1 MSKIIQIF
9 LIFFSSKNINLGA
22 CFFLLTFFE
31 NFNLEN
37 TLFNKIML
45 MFRSLDLDVDLTKI
59 FFWKSAIYHSIKLP
73 FDAKVAEKNLKYYL
87 LSNQL
92 KVGKL
97 LPKKQPIFFLNFHL
111 LIILI
116 KNSCR
121 IHKKVWYIWQNLW
134 IFLIIYL
141 KFVLFFLY
149 FPPI

>member
-1 MSKIIQIF
+1 MTISDFQSQFSMSKIIW
-9 LIFFSSKNINLGA
+9 IFFNFSEIEEYQFRGMFLVVDIFWKLGCWSNKN
-22 CFFLLTFFE
+22 F
-31 NFNLEN
+31 
-37 TLFNKIML
+37 
-45 MFRSLDLDVDLTKI
+45 SL
-59 FFWKSAIYHSIKLP
+59 WKSAIYHSIKLP
-73 FDAKVAEKNLKYYL
+73 FDAKVAEKSLKCYL

>member
-1 MSKIIQIF
+1 MSITTKMSLNWYSSMKKNWKDSDDFWHRKLTLKVRNQDF
-9 LIFFSSKNINLGA
+9 LIATCQTYVDLPKNFFS
-22 CFFLLTFFE
+22 
-31 NFNLEN
+31 
-37 TLFNKIML
+37 
-45 MFRSLDLDVDLTKI
+45 
-59 FFWKSAIYHSIKLP
+59 WKSAIFHSIKLP